1 MSGPGSEIARH
12 PHHLTTPADC
22 MAAHRPHNRHKKP
35 QCLSGSEGSLKLCV
49 RMAPN
54 FSRNLLLL
62 LLMPTWQ
69 ASDAKDQHQG
79 GGEDRHK
86 CHLAGVH
93 PRITW
98 KDATSEDTTMDSA
111 RESMTRGNSMA
122 TTKGGTRT
130 SGTAMKTAMKTMRT
144 RDRAGQ
150 QFDEDG
156 TIVNHR
162 IRVLETLKT
171 PAPVDHQSWN
181 GLKTVRMETMTNGDE
196 SGSTRRS
203 RSSKKNWQSSDNRIT
218 RQMNPSPPTDKQ
230 DK

>member
-1 MSGPGSEIARH
+1 
-12 PHHLTTPADC
+12 
-22 MAAHRPHNRHKKP
+22 
-35 QCLSGSEGSLKLCV
+35 
-49 RMAPN
+49 MAPN
-54 FSRNLLLL
+54 SSRNLLLQL

-69 ASDAKDQHQG
+69 ASGAKDRHQG

-86 CHLAGVH
+86 CHLAGLP

-130 SGTAMKTAMKTMRT
+130 SGTAMKTMRT
-144 RDRAGQ
+144 RYRDGQ
-150 QFDEDG
+150 QFNEDG

-171 PAPVDHQSWN
+171 PAPVDHQSRN
-181 GLKTVRMETMTNGDE
+181 GLKTARMETMTNGDE

-218 RQMNPSPPTDKQ
+218 RQINPTPPTDKQ